1 MLINSFQTNNTCRE
15 AIAVGA
21 IILGHQIRGD
31 LTDKRKQGTGCSC
44 AKTREL
50 KKFSQ
55 VALDAIESWLPAG
68 YEIMKGLPVT
78 KIESNKTLLLIS

>member
-1 MLINSFQTNNTCRE
+1 MLISSFQTSNTCRE

-31 LTDKRKQGTGCSC
+31 LTNVNRGTGCSC
-44 AKTREL
+44 AKTRAL

-55 VALDAIESWLPAG
+55 IARGAIESWLPTG
-68 YEIMKGLPVT
+68 PEKMKGRPVT
-78 KIESNKTLLLIS
+78 KIESSKTVSDQTT